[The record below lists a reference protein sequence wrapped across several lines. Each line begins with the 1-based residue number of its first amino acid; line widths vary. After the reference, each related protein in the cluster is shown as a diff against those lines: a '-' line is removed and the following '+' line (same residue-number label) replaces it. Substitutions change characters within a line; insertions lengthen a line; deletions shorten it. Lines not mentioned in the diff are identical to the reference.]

1 MLTSKL
7 TLLLWNLRI
16 VKKTTK
22 IQILLEVI
30 PEPAITFVLSWASSF
45 ASRALLIFSLKE
57 FDDSSSWS

>member
-16 VKKTTK
+16 MKNTKTRV
-22 IQILLEVI
+22 LLEAM
-30 PEPAITFVLSWASSF
+30 PEPAITFVSSWASSF
-45 ASRALLIFSLKE
+45 ASRALLIFSVKE